1 MLNVEKIG
9 MPIAKIID
17 GKYDGQIIYLN
28 TNENVT
34 IRKSFNKLRLDTGKF
49 QQLPNFNTERNI
61 WYITGP
67 SGSGKSTYTN
77 SVANEWRTGRKANQ
91 DIYIFSALKEDP
103 SLDKLKPK
111 RIVIDDDLVNE
122 PFGAEDFEN
131 SLVIFDDIDVISNKA
146 HREAVF
152 KVLNEILEIGRHNN
166 VSCII
171 TNHLPTGGKDTRR
184 VLNESHYIV
193 YFPHSGSKKQINYLL
208 TEYIGLDR
216 HEITAIK
223 KSKSRWACVSK
234 NYPMYVLTE
243 KTLRLLSADD
253 DDE

>member
-1 MLNVEKIG
+1 MLNIEKIG
-9 MPIAKIID
+9 NPICKIVG

-28 TNENVT
+28 TNDSITVK
-34 IRKSFNKLRLDTGKF
+34 KSFNRLRIEDGKF
-49 QQLPNFNTERNI
+49 QQLPNFQIERNI

-67 SGSGKSTYTN
+67 SGSGKSTYTFN
-77 SVANEWRTGRKANQ
+77 ISKEWVIGKKKNK

-111 RIVIDDDLVNE
+111 RIMIDDMLIDD
-122 PFGAEDFEN
+122 PFHAEDFEN
-131 SLVIFDDIDVISNKA
+131 SLVIFDDIDVISNKH
-146 HREAVF
+146 HREAVI
-152 KVLNEILEIGRHNN
+152 KILNEILEIGRHNN

-208 TEYIGLDR
+208 NQYIGLDND
-216 HEITAIK
+216 EIIKIK
-223 KSKSRWACVSK
+223 KSKSRWACIYK
-234 NYPMYVLTE
+234 NYPMIALTE
-243 KTLRLLSADD
+243 RTINVLSSEDD
-253 DDE
+253 